1 MLNDSTLRGMRQSSL
16 TQAGLTQRSP
26 EPVSSSRLQTIA
38 PRSVTTIAGKS
49 DSTLRLHAQ
58 TTTARGSSFFIFH
71 REEPKMTEP
80 ISYRRANADDVLTV
94 CKLGQILNAVHHR
107 ARPDIYA
114 NATPEFARDET
125 HWISSLRGEDRA
137 VFLAEQDSTAVG
149 FITVQVMQPTSPLLQ
164 PMTVGRIGSVAVSER
179 LRGRGV
185 GSTLMK
191 LAEQWARENGAN
203 DVRLTVWAFNEQA
216 VGLYREL
223 GYELRAFEMGKQ
235 LPIAGNMPVA

>member
-1 MLNDSTLRGMRQSSL
+1 
-16 TQAGLTQRSP
+16 
-26 EPVSSSRLQTIA
+26 
-38 PRSVTTIAGKS
+38 
-49 DSTLRLHAQ
+49 
-58 TTTARGSSFFIFH
+58 
-71 REEPKMTEP
+71 
-80 ISYRRANADDVLTV
+80 
-94 CKLGQILNAVHHR
+94 
-107 ARPDIYA
+107 
-114 NATPEFARDET
+114 
-125 HWISSLRGEDRA
+125 
-137 VFLAEQDSTAVG
+137 
-149 FITVQVMQPTSPLLQ
+149 
-164 PMTVGRIGSVAVSER
+164 MTVGRIGSVAVSEQ

>member
-1 MLNDSTLRGMRQSSL
+1 
-16 TQAGLTQRSP
+16 
-26 EPVSSSRLQTIA
+26 
-38 PRSVTTIAGKS
+38 VT
-49 DSTLRLHAQ
+49 HAQ
-58 TTTARGSSFFIFH
+58 ITTARGSSFFIFH
-71 REEPKMTEP
+71 RGEPKMTEP

-94 CKLGQILNAVHHR
+94 CKLGQILNAVHHQ

-149 FITVQVMQPTSPLLQ
+149 FITVQVMHPISPLLQ
-164 PMTVGRIGSVAVSER
+164 PMTVGRIGSVAVSEQ

>member
-1 MLNDSTLRGMRQSSL
+1 
-16 TQAGLTQRSP
+16 
-26 EPVSSSRLQTIA
+26 
-38 PRSVTTIAGKS
+38 
-49 DSTLRLHAQ
+49 
-58 TTTARGSSFFIFH
+58 
-71 REEPKMTEP
+71 MTEP

-179 LRGRGV
+179 LRGAA
-185 GSTLMK
+185 L
-191 LAEQWARENGAN
+191 EAR
-203 DVRLTVWAFNEQA
+203 
-216 VGLYREL
+216 
-223 GYELRAFEMGKQ
+223 
-235 LPIAGNMPVA
+235 